1 MKIWSVWVLGLS
13 LLATSVQA
21 KQLTQA
27 EHGTISRAI
36 KQIQAEQYGAAKQQL
51 VELEAKLKPQQN
63 KDYALAMVWLNLANI
78 ALRQDQY
85 KAGLKYYDKA
95 VATGTLTPEQSLP
108 LLLTRA
114 QLNMSLENWS
124 AGTKLL
130 RQWLQQAPVS
140 QVKAQHY
147 QLLAQ
152 GYVQQAQ
159 WQGAAKAINQAL
171 KRKPNAAT
179 SWYQIAVVSH
189 SKLKQWNSA
198 IKWQKRIL
206 AREPKVMLQ
215 WQQLAGLQMRANK
228 SKDALATFRLAHQ
241 QGLFNRS
248 QQYRILAQLLL
259 QQGNAYQAAQVI
271 DQALQAGKIKDNQQH
286 QKLLSQAWLQ
296 AKQQDQALQAL
307 AKLAKQQPN
316 QQNLWQLG
324 QLQLQQQRWQDALV
338 TLNQL
343 TKGNDSDRVY
353 LMMAIANI
361 NLKQYPNARS
371 MLAKVDQA
379 SSYHGEV
386 VSWRN
391 YLAHIA
397 PESELPDTAAP
408 PAKSAAAEIQTA
420 AAS

>member
-1 MKIWSVWVLGLS
+1 MKIWSLWLLVLS
-13 LLATSVQA
+13 ILAAPLQA
-21 KQLTQA
+21 KQLTQS
-27 EHGTISRAI
+27 EHSTISRAI
-36 KQIQAEQYGAAKQQL
+36 KQIQAEQYGAAKTQL
-51 VELEAKLKPQQN
+51 VELEAKLKPQEN

-78 ALRQDQY
+78 ALRQDRYQ
-85 KAGLKYYDKA
+85 AGLKYYDQA
-95 VATGTLTPEQSLP
+95 VATGTLTPEQTLP

-114 QLNMSLENWS
+114 QLNMSLENW
-124 AGTKLL
+124 AQGTQLL
-130 RQWLQQAPVS
+130 RQWLQQAPAA

-152 GYVQQAQ
+152 GYVQQEK
-159 WQGAAKAINQAL
+159 WQGATKAINQAL

-179 SWYQIAVVSH
+179 SWYQIAVVAH

-206 AREPKVMLQ
+206 AREPKAMLQ

-271 DQALQAGKIKDNQQH
+271 NKAMVSGKIKDTQKH

-296 AKQQDQALQAL
+296 AKQQDQAMQTL
-307 AKLAKQQPN
+307 AKLAKQDPN
-316 QQNLWQLG
+316 KQNLWQLG

-338 TLNQL
+338 TLKQL
-343 TKGNDSDRVY
+343 TGGSDSDRVY

-361 NLKQYPNARS
+361 NLKQYPNARA
-371 MLAKVDQA
+371 MLAKIDQE
-379 SSYHGEV
+379 STYHGEV
-386 VSWRN
+386 LSWRN

-397 PESELPDTAAP
+397 PEPTLEDTAL
-408 PAKSAAAEIQTA
+408 PAKPSAAELQTA
-420 AAS
+420 ATS